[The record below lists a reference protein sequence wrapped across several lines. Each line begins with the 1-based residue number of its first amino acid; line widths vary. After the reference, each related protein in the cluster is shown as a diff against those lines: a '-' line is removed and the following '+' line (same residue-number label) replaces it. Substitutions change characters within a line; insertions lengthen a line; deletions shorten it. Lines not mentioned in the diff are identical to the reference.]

1 MTLSNEYKRKV
12 ISLLSKDAYL
22 RENSEYITVD
32 APSVEKYFIIF
43 QQKYKHVYGEEQWN
57 TFISEL
63 LEKREANIQ
72 NAQLIAML
80 NAQKKLMKKYEHIK
94 KN

>member
-12 ISLLSKDAYL
+12 IGILSKDAYL

-43 QQKYKHVYGEEQWN
+43 QQKYIHVYGEQQWN
-57 TFISEL
+57 KFISEL

-80 NAQKKLMKKYEHIK
+80 KAQRKLMNIYQNNKK
-94 KN
+94 